1 MLVPGDGAVRH
12 SGREV
17 GRPGAVER
25 VIALT
30 DCLHECF
37 LTKAVPGGWM
47 DRLDEHSRPATDF
60 MPASTLYHVLCML
73 DELDRFASG
82 EPA

>member
-1 MLVPGDGAVRH
+1 
-12 SGREV
+12 
-17 GRPGAVER
+17 

-30 DCLHECF
+30 DCLHERF
-37 LTKAVPGGWM
+37 FARVAPGGWM
-47 DRLDEHSRPATDF
+47 DRLDEHGRPATNF

-73 DELDRFASG
+73 DELDRFAPG